1 MLFFMEVIVFYAID
15 RLWIWYVGLVF
26 TSALTLQ
33 KDRLHHVFE
42 YKIIVLYGSSKQL
55 MQS

>member
-33 KDRLHHVFE
+33 EDRIHHVFE
-42 YKIIVLYGSSKQL
+42 YKIIVLYGRSKQL